1 MYSKVTHHSLNACL
15 MPILR
20 CHSSLIAIHISYSY
34 LPSVLWCCWLGSRK
48 GIWLVKNWVVGCW
61 HGYLSGA
68 RCRLACGPEKGLLN
82 ECVCVCVCTIHI
94 SDWRH
99 FSDIHISQGSVATWL
114 RRGGIFKH
122 KFVAD
127 LLPSPPVKEFWKSVN
142 IWWSYGQEFGVLG
155 GQLGWASACTGS
167 LPL

>member
-1 MYSKVTHHSLNACL
+1 MCSKVTHHSLNACL

-20 CHSSLIAIHISYSY
+20 CHSSLITIHISYSY

-48 GIWLVKNWVVGCW
+48 GIWPVKK
-61 HGYLSGA
+61 LSGGV
-68 RCRLACGPEKGLLN
+68 LAWLSVWSEVQTCMWPGKRAVKR
-82 ECVCVCVCTIHI
+82 VCVCVCTIHI